1 MPATVNPATL
11 SEMQMAILLKSRI
24 PGFLSF
30 VSALFAFAILAACSD
45 AGQDPQSATPGQV
58 HVYVAK
64 KIITME
70 PAMPE
75 AKVVAI
81 RDGRILGVGRTLK
94 DVEPWFRGQPH
105 VIDRG
110 FAGKILMPGFIDPHL
125 HPIMGAVLLPTEFIT
140 PEDWDLPGGHV
151 TGLRTQEAYRARLA
165 ETVAA
170 SEGPADKAF
179 ITWGYHQLWHGD
191 LTRADLDAIER
202 VRPVIVWQ
210 RSFHEIIANTAAMEM
225 MGFARE
231 EDLAPF
237 LQIPGVDPHHINFTD
252 GHFMETGLVAAL
264 AKLRPTILAPD
275 HLGEGFSIMQTM
287 LLNAGVTTIADMAT
301 GIFADFAT
309 EAAMMENAFEKPGA
323 PVRILMVPLA
333 KSLLMAE
340 GDFAK
345 ADSFI
350 RAQEEKYEG
359 RRLFMNNRIKLIA
372 DGAFFSQFMRMNP
385 PGYTDGHEGKWITE
399 PDDLRAM
406 ASDFW
411 DAGYKIHTHV
421 NGDEGL
427 DVVLDIL
434 EDLQL
439 ETPRPDHRFTM
450 EHLGYSTESQN
461 RRLAELGALVS
472 AQPNYVYVLSDAY
485 AREGLSHDRASQI
498 SRLGSLERLDV
509 PVALHSDLTMAPAQ
523 PLFLAWLAANR
534 RNMEGDVMAPNE
546 RISLDKALRAIT
558 IDAAYV
564 LGLENEIGSIAAGKR
579 ADFAVLEED
588 PIQLGAKGLKD
599 VPVWGVVF
607 EGEVHPRK

>member
-1 MPATVNPATL
+1 MTSLA
-11 SEMQMAILLKSRI
+11 KSLFRAFHFAAA
-24 PGFLSF
+24 P
-30 VSALFAFAILAACSD
+30 LFAVVVLAACND
-45 AGQDPQSATPGQV
+45 AAVRETPQSAAPGEV

-81 RDGRILGVGRTLK
+81 RDGHILGVGRTL
-94 DVEPWFRGQPH
+94 DDLEPWTRGQPH
-105 VIDRG
+105 VIDYG
-110 FAGKILMPGFIDPHL
+110 FADKVLMPGLIDPHL

-140 PEDWDLPGGHV
+140 PEDWNLPGNYV
-151 TGLRTQEAYRARLA
+151 TGVRTPEAYRKRLA
-165 ETVAA
+165 DAIAA
-170 SEGPADKAF
+170 SDATSGKPF
-179 ITWGYHQLWHGD
+179 ITWGYHELWHGS
-191 LTRADLDAIER
+191 LSRADLDAIEAN
-202 VRPVIVWQ
+202 RPVIVWQ
-210 RSFHEIIANTAAMEM
+210 RSFHEIIANTAAMAM
-225 MGFARE
+225 MGFNSPA
-231 EDLAPF
+231 DLEPF
-237 LQIPGVDPHHINFTD
+237 LKMPGVDRHHVSFED

-264 AKLRPTILAPD
+264 AKLQPHILSPE

-287 LLNAGVTTIADMAT
+287 LLDAGVTMIADMAT
-301 GIFADFAT
+301 GIFADFKT
-309 EAAMMENAFEKPGA
+309 EAAMIENAFEKTGA

-333 KSLLMAE
+333 KTLMAQKGSFKE
-340 GDFAK
+340 AN
-345 ADSFI
+345 AFI
-350 RAQEEKYEG
+350 REQEKIYEG

-372 DGAFFSQFMRMNP
+372 DGAFFSQFMRMNA

-399 PDDLRAM
+399 PDELRAM
-406 ASDFW
+406 AIEFW
-411 DAGYKIHTHV
+411 NAGYKIHTHV

-434 EDLQL
+434 EDLQADK
-439 ETPRPDHRFTM
+439 PRPDHRFTL

-472 AQPNYVYVLSDAY
+472 AQPNYVYVLSHEY
-485 AREGLSHDRASQI
+485 ARNGMGYDRASQI
-498 SRLGSLERLDV
+498 SRLGSLERLGV
-509 PVALHSDLTMAPAQ
+509 PLALHSDLTMAPAQ

-534 RNMEGDVMAPNE
+534 VNMEGNVMAPNE
-546 RISLDKALRAIT
+546 RISLDKALRSIT

-564 LGLENEIGSIAAGKR
+564 LGLEDEIGSIVAGKR

-588 PIQLGAKGLKD
+588 PMQMGAKGLKD

>member
-1 MPATVNPATL
+1 MTSLARSLLRAFHFAAATL
-11 SEMQMAILLKSRI
+11 
-24 PGFLSF
+24 
-30 VSALFAFAILAACSD
+30 FAVVILAACKD
-45 AGQDPQSATPGQV
+45 VAVHETPQSAAPGEV

-75 AKVVAI
+75 AKVVAVK
-81 RDGRILGVGRTLK
+81 DGLILGVGRTLE
-94 DVEPWFRGQPH
+94 DIAPWIAGQPH

-110 FAGKILMPGFIDPHL
+110 FADKVLMPGLIDPHL

-140 PEDWDLPGGHV
+140 PEDWDLPGQHV
-151 TGLRTQEAYRARLA
+151 TGVRTPEAYRSRLA
-165 ETVAA
+165 EAIAA
-170 SEGPADKAF
+170 SDAKPGQPF
-179 ITWGYHQLWHGD
+179 ITWGYHQLWHGG

-210 RSFHEIIANTAAMEM
+210 RSFHEIVANTPAMQM
-225 MGFARE
+225 MGFNSPA
-231 EDLAPF
+231 DLEPF
-237 LQIPGVDPHHINFTD
+237 LKMPGVDRHHVNFED

-264 AKLRPTILAPD
+264 AKLQPHILSPE
-275 HLGEGFSIMQTM
+275 HLGQGFSIMQTM
-287 LLNAGVTTIADMAT
+287 LLDAGVTTIADMAT
-301 GIFADFAT
+301 GIFADFKT
-309 EAAMMENAFEKPGA
+309 EATMIENAFEKTGA

-333 KSLLMAE
+333 KTLMAQKGSFE
-340 GDFAK
+340 E
-345 ADSFI
+345 ADAFI
-350 RAQEEKYEG
+350 REQEKIYEG
-359 RRLFMNNRIKLIA
+359 RRLLMNNRIKLIA
-372 DGAFFSQFMRMNP
+372 DGAFFSQFMRMNA

-399 PDDLRAM
+399 PDELRAM
-406 ASDFW
+406 ATKFW
-411 DAGYKIHTHV
+411 NAGYKIHTHV

-434 EDLQL
+434 EDLQTERPL
-439 ETPRPDHRFTM
+439 PDHRFTL

-485 AREGLSHDRASQI
+485 AREGLGYDRASQI

-509 PVALHSDLTMAPAQ
+509 TTALHSDLTMAPAQ

-534 RNMEGDVMAPNE
+534 VNMEGETMAPEE
-546 RISLDKALRAIT
+546 RLSLGKALRAIT

-579 ADFAVLEED
+579 ADFAVLEKD
-588 PIQLGAKGLKD
+588 PMRMGAERLKD

-607 EGEVHPRK
+607 EGEVRPRQ